1 LGAPAAQTSS
11 HTVTTYPSS
20 LKSKVYL
27 LKHFERYIMDRLYG
41 EYPYTYEDLD
51 RKKGMDWV
59 VKYLRMKHVIV
70 FLMSHGAIQA
80 SSLSRRRSSYP
91 DVFPS

>member
-1 LGAPAAQTSS
+1 
-11 HTVTTYPSS
+11 
-20 LKSKVYL
+20 
-27 LKHFERYIMDRLYG
+27 MDRLYG

-80 SSLSRRRSSYP
+80 SSLSQPRSSYP
-91 DVFPS
+91 DVFPRSSISTTIPRSYCPHTGTS